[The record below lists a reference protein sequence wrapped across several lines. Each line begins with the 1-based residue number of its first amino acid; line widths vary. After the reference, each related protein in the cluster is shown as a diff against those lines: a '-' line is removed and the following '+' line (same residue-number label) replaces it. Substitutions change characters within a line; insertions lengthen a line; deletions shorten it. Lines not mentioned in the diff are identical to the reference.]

1 VDLVPRWGSTGK
13 TRVENGDIERMN
25 HQESSGW
32 SDSGGTAAPARAAG
46 PTQTVTVT
54 DTIALIVGIVVG
66 VGIFKTP
73 SLVAAHTGGNGLF
86 FLVWLVGGVVSLT
99 GVLCYA
105 ELATTYPHAGGDYYY
120 LSRAFGKKVGFL
132 FAWARMTIIQPGS
145 IAMLAF
151 IFGDY
156 MAQLWPVGQHAP
168 SLYAILSI
176 VLLTL
181 LSALGTQKGTRTQ
194 NLLTVVKVLGILS
207 IVIAG
212 IIWKTPSSP
221 PVSSGPPQEAAFGLA
236 MIFVLLSFGG
246 WNEAAYISAEIFE
259 IRRNMVRALLWS
271 LGIIVAIHLLV
282 SYAYVRGLGLAEMS
296 QSEAV
301 AADLMR
307 RIFGEGG
314 AKFVSSLIAISAVGA
329 LNATIFTGARTNYA
343 VGQDFPLLGFLGRWH
358 GRANAPT
365 NALLFQGTI
374 AIVLVLLGTLTRDGF
389 VTMVD
394 YTAPV
399 FWFFFLL
406 AGVSLFVLRFR
417 NPSAHRHFQVP
428 LYPLTPLFFCAACIY
443 ILQSSILYTGV
454 GALVGVAVLFVGAV
468 FLAFTHRRNGNG
480 TEAVN

>member
-1 VDLVPRWGSTGK
+1 MNDLSVKSAVPK
-13 TRVENGDIERMN
+13 
-25 HQESSGW
+25 
-32 SDSGGTAAPARAAG
+32 
-46 PTQTVTVT
+46 QTVSVV
-54 DTIALIVGIVVG
+54 DAIGLIVGIVIG

-73 SLVAAHTGGNGLF
+73 SLVAAHTGGNALF
-86 FLVWLVGGVVSLT
+86 LLAWLVGGMVSLT

-120 LSRAFGKKVGFL
+120 LSHAFGRKVGFL

-151 IFGDY
+151 VFGDY
-156 MAQLWPVGQHAP
+156 MAQLWPAGQHTP
-168 SLYAILSI
+168 SLYAVLVIVTLTVLS
-176 VLLTL
+176 
-181 LSALGTQKGTRTQ
+181 SLGTQKGTRTQ
-194 NLLTVVKVLGILS
+194 NLLTAVKVLGLLS

-212 IIWKTPSSP
+212 IMWTTPSSP
-221 PVSSGPPQEAAFGLA
+221 PASPGPPQEAAFGLA

-259 IRRNMVRALLWS
+259 IKRNMIRALLWS

-282 SYAYVRGLGLAEMS
+282 SFVYLRGLGLKEMS

-314 AKFVSSLIAISAVGA
+314 AKFVSSLIAISALGA

-343 VGQDFPLLGFLGRWH
+343 VGQDFPLLRFLGRWH
-358 GRANAPT
+358 GRANAPI
-365 NALLFQGTI
+365 NALFFQGAI
-374 AIVLVLLGTLTRDGF
+374 ALVLVLLGTFTRDGF

-394 YTAPV
+394 FTAPV

-406 AGVSLFVLRFR
+406 AGLSLFVLRFR
-417 NPSAHRHFQVP
+417 NPEVPRVFRVP
-428 LYPLTPLFFCAACIY
+428 LYPLTPLFFCAACVY
-443 ILQSSILYTGV
+443 ILQSSIMYTGI
-454 GALVGVAVLFVGAV
+454 GALAGVAVLFVGAV
-468 FLAFTHRRNGNG
+468 FLALTHRRSENGL
-480 TEAVN
+480 EDVK

>member
-1 VDLVPRWGSTGK
+1 
-13 TRVENGDIERMN
+13 M
-25 HQESSGW
+25 
-32 SDSGGTAAPARAAG
+32 
-46 PTQTVTVT
+46 T

-73 SLVAAHTGGNGLF
+73 SLIAANTGGNGLF
-86 FLVWLVGGVVSLT
+86 FLVWLLGGVVSLT

-120 LSRAFGKKVGFL
+120 LSRAFGRKVGFL

-151 IFGDY
+151 VFGDY
-156 MAQLWPVGQHAP
+156 MSQLWPAGQYTS
-168 SLYAILSI
+168 SLYAVLAI
-176 VLLTL
+176 VSLTV

-194 NLLTVVKVLGILS
+194 NLLTAVKVLGLMS

-212 IIWKTPSSP
+212 IMWTTPSSP
-221 PVSSGPPQEAAFGLA
+221 PASSVPPQEAAFGLA

-259 IRRNMVRALLWS
+259 IKRNMIRALLWS

-282 SYAYVRGLGLAEMS
+282 SFAYLRGLGLHEMS
-296 QSEAV
+296 QSDAV

-343 VGQDFPLLGFLGRWH
+343 VGQDFPLLGFLGRWD

-365 NALLFQGTI
+365 NALFFQGTI
-374 AIVLVLLGTLTRDGF
+374 ALVLVLLGTFTRDGF

-394 YTAPV
+394 FTAPI

-406 AGVSLFVLRFR
+406 AGLSLFVLRFR
-417 NPSAHRHFQVP
+417 NPDIHRAFRVP
-428 LYPLTPLFFCAACIY
+428 LYPLTPLFFCAACVY
-443 ILQSSILYTGV
+443 ILQSSLMYTGV
-454 GALVGVAVLFVGAV
+454 GALAGVAVLFVGAI
-468 FLAFTHRRNGNG
+468 FLALTHRRSENGLEG
-480 TEAVN
+480 VK

>member
-1 VDLVPRWGSTGK
+1 
-13 TRVENGDIERMN
+13 M
-25 HQESSGW
+25 
-32 SDSGGTAAPARAAG
+32 
-46 PTQTVTVT
+46 T

-73 SLVAAHTGGNGLF
+73 SLIAANTGGNGLF
-86 FLVWLVGGVVSLT
+86 FLVWLLGGVVSLT

-120 LSRAFGKKVGFL
+120 LSRAFGRKVGFL

-151 IFGDY
+151 VFGDY
-156 MAQLWPVGQHAP
+156 MSQLWPAGQYTS
-168 SLYAILSI
+168 SLYAVLAI
-176 VLLTL
+176 VSLTV

-194 NLLTVVKVLGILS
+194 NLLTAVKVLGLMS

-212 IIWKTPSSP
+212 IMWTTPSSP
-221 PVSSGPPQEAAFGLA
+221 PASSGPPQEAAFGLA

-259 IRRNMVRALLWS
+259 IKRNMIRALLWS

-282 SYAYVRGLGLAEMS
+282 SFAYLRGLGLHEMS
-296 QSEAV
+296 QSDAV

-343 VGQDFPLLGFLGRWH
+343 VGQDFPLLGFLGRWD

-365 NALLFQGTI
+365 NALFFQGTI
-374 AIVLVLLGTLTRDGF
+374 ALVLVLLGTFTRDGF

-394 YTAPV
+394 FTAPI

-406 AGVSLFVLRFR
+406 AGLSLFVLRFR
-417 NPSAHRHFQVP
+417 NPDIHRAFRVP
-428 LYPLTPLFFCAACIY
+428 LYPLTPLFFCAACVY
-443 ILQSSILYTGV
+443 ILQSSLMYTGV
-454 GALVGVAVLFVGAV
+454 GALAGVAVLFVGAI
-468 FLAFTHRRNGNG
+468 FLALTHRRSENGLEG
-480 TEAVN
+480 VK